1 VASALQ
7 LEASVAR
14 SFEGPR
20 VRGAVE
26 ILRNFFAS
34 LAASFSGMCSSLPAL
49 GHIIGATLGGF
60 QLAFEQI
67 KALVAQLD
75 APPMLSS
82 LLVNL
87 LSTCCAAT
95 AIFAAGVAV
104 FVLCLALSG
113 LSFVASI
120 SLTLTSGILFSF
132 STFLAFAGGML
143 VIPAMVISGIGS
155 VALAA
160 AAVPYRITNAKKAA
174 ESDEDHDALTT
185 EDLKDEGFVS
195 VSSPSDK
202 KSINGGFFGSL
213 WKRKAGPIDSSLQPE
228 AQQALREGRAVLS

>member
-1 VASALQ
+1 ML
-7 LEASVAR
+7 
-14 SFEGPR
+14 
-20 VRGAVE
+20 
-26 ILRNFFAS
+26 
-34 LAASFSGMCSSLPAL
+34 
-49 GHIIGATLGGF
+49 
-60 QLAFEQI
+60 QI

-75 APPMLSS
+75 APPLLSY

-120 SLTLTSGILFSF
+120 SLTLTSGMLFSF

-143 VIPAMVISGIGS
+143 VIPAMVISGVGS

-160 AAVPYRITNAKKAA
+160 AAVPYRITNAKKVA
-174 ESDEDHDALTT
+174 ESDEDHDAFTT

-202 KSINGGFFGSL
+202 KSDNGGFFGSL
-213 WKRKAGPIDSSLQPE
+213 WKRKAGPIHSSLQPE
-228 AQQALREGRAVLS
+228 ARQVMFNHDLAGHFRIDFAKRRDTPKAGPTKQCQSCLYLNL